1 MVKMK
6 ANDTLHISALGPDN
20 IPPNG
25 EFEVSEN
32 EATRLEKAGYAM
44 RIGGKKA
51 AAKPANKKAAEPAN
65 KGR

>member
-25 EFEVSEN
+25 AFEVSAA
-32 EATRLEKAGYAM
+32 EADRLEKAGLA
-44 RIGGKKA
+44 RRAGAKA
-51 AAKPANKKAAEPAN
+51 RKAPANKKAATAEN
-65 KGR
+65 KGA